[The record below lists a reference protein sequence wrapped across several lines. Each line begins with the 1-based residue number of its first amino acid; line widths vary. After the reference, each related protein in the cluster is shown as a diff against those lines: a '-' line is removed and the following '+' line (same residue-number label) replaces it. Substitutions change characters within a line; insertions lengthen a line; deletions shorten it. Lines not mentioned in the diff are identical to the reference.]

1 MNCTAKVVPH
11 LRNGAVIRVD
21 GPNAKAPGK
30 FNYASTQWALMLSPQ
45 GDLVLLR
52 DGDVVGSLAGCKGR
66 SAITPLPRGIL
77 VSFFQENKP
86 RPDELVSLT

>member
-1 MNCTAKVVPH
+1 
-11 LRNGAVIRVD
+11 
-21 GPNAKAPGK
+21 
-30 FNYASTQWALMLSPQ
+30 MLSPQ